1 MRVWA
6 TDSWWAN
13 ATFFI
18 WNRIVGL
25 VDVLLLF
32 HQAIQVCYVVWAQVG
47 LFDQILL
54 LNVLTTLTI
63 GGHVLQLDVERIKIL
78 DQAYIIVLGTSR
90 IRHIWHQLW
99 LLWSIE
105 ASRIS
110 LLSIDTSHSLSM
122 RLRSI
127 SLSSTLNGF
136 LAVIGVV
143 VDTVVQRLQSDSCAG
158 DLLLLSLCLGP
169 GHWDLLLYWHVL
181 RRWCEMAHWLMLTGN
196 RSSTCWINAAQWL
209 MSMMLLVMRLQLG
222 NSW

>member
-54 LNVLTTLTI
+54 LNGLTTLTI
-63 GGHVLQLDVERIKIL
+63 GSHVLQLNVERIKIL
-78 DQAYIIVLGTSR
+78 GDAYINAPVTFR
-90 IRHIWHQLW
+90 IRHQLW

-110 LLSIDTSHSLSM
+110 LLSIDISNSLSM

-127 SLSSTLNGF
+127 SLSSTIIGF
-136 LAVIGVV
+136 LVGIRVV
-143 VDTVVQRLQSDSCAG
+143 VHTVVQRFQSDSCAYH
-158 DLLLLSLCLGP
+158 LLFLSLIVVWFIFILL
-169 GHWDLLLYWHVL
+169 WKLFDL
-181 RRWCEMAHWLMLTGN
+181 
-196 RSSTCWINAAQWL
+196 I
-209 MSMMLLVMRLQLG
+209 
-222 NSW
+222 